1 MEEPG
6 QPLTRVA
13 TRSGSRANRRDHF
26 EHTATTQHSFIEV
39 MTLSASLRTPVVADW
54 WIVRSSD
61 EKCLVVDTEPTA
73 GRNATKIGKDRYSSV
88 GEAEA
93 DMKHLC
99 KGEGDGFER

>member
-1 MEEPG
+1 MMINFNPSWLLLSYSS
-6 QPLTRVA
+6 PLL
-13 TRSGSRANRRDHF
+13 
-26 EHTATTQHSFIEV
+26 IP
-39 MTLSASLRTPVVADW
+39 TPVVADW

-93 DMKHLC
+93 DLKHLC
-99 KGEGDGFER
+99 KGKGDGFER